1 MIQEVGLENLPNSY
15 IDLIEISEFSLNV
28 NIIHTHFIL
37 KDIKVDGLFSWYNRD
52 ELGKYLKLLVVSST
66 NTEISS
72 AIDSGNLPL
81 DKRKISS
88 HPSFDKTQVQ
98 FREIKVGWDKSQ
110 KLNDGKQTPDGELF
124 ELEFGSRFYVKSSE
138 PNLKIYCAT
147 YIDTQEFSQDYK
159 LDLTHKE
166 VNSYTGPVASDGV
179 FSNGELV
186 RGSFVF
192 RTSQNAI
199 WSGPVR
205 FLNGT
210 YYSGST
216 GAPKTSEALRRV
228 RISNTKIKDY
238 RKPKLIRIENS
249 LVDDKLPPFPEPSF
263 SYNPD
268 GSLSALFSVDL
279 RALLLRK
286 TKLAKRLAVV
296 DEKLLQKVI
305 QNIKFNKIVVTKQK
319 IITKPTTS
327 KSGTR
332 IKTKSSILYTKVL
345 SNTKDLAPFRL
356 APTETKEARF
366 EEVVLSTKPDIRHFA
381 LRDYNDYKS
390 KGEYEYILNLEF
402 NDPVKEYVDFLA
414 KQVEKNLSDIKYYV
428 ERSQKPKNQN
438 NSRTRFTDEF
448 VQTELER
455 FGELQQPWNK
465 AAQLFSTY
473 YSMFLDINE
482 SKAKKIAEESVS
494 KIHPSY
500 ATPLSVQLF
509 IKEYFDLHGNF
520 IRQFRPQIKRV
531 SNLRGRSNK
540 GRSSDESVIF
550 AKSKYKEPVIHDDRD
565 NTIVYY
571 DFKEDIYPVIT
582 VSEYVSRNQ
591 LETGKFYNSKPSLKG
606 TNLSKMS
613 KKAAEKLSKDATR
626 TTGFLT
632 PMKIKAKKSNID
644 LKDPSNVDIKE
655 FNKVFQKANNK
666 KVLGKVDPKPK
677 RKSKLKV
684 KAAKKIDKYLEKSVK
699 ETKTVEENLGKT
711 SKFRSADLNL
721 KPFASSKVKNILT
734 RKIKNKNKKK
744 ISSKQFAADSGR
756 MKEMVKK
763 IDKVRLPPSLI
774 SVMASESNSVK
785 NNTLTSKTDLAS
797 NPETKDFFA
806 IMYTNPV
813 QIETI
818 RGYRKDSKGRDIYNS
833 PIWGLLEEKDLETD
847 LPIICRFTM
856 FNTKMFET
864 QGFDINIAN
873 DSFILQPESEIT
885 KKFNVEDIISQETIL
900 DIIRETEQEKTEYQ
914 TSNIVVQTD
923 DKNGPLR

>member
-15 IDLIEISEFSLNV
+15 ISLIELSEFSPSMNV
-28 NIIHTHFIL
+28 VHTHFIL

-52 ELGKYLKLLVVSST
+52 ELGKYLKLLVVSSV
-66 NTEISS
+66 NPDISS
-72 AIDSGNLPL
+72 AIDDGSLPL
-81 DKRKISS
+81 DKSKISS
-88 HPSFDKTQVQ
+88 HPSFDATQVQ
-98 FREIKVGWDKSQ
+98 FREIKVGRDNSQ
-110 KLNDGKQTPDGELF
+110 ILNDGKQTPDGELF
-124 ELEFGSRFYVKSSE
+124 ELEFGSRFFIKSAESS
-138 PNLKIYCAT
+138 LKIYCAT

-166 VNSYTGPVASDGV
+166 INSYTGPVASEGV
-179 FSNGELV
+179 FSNGEVV

-192 RTSQNAI
+192 RTVQNAL

-216 GAPKTSEALRRV
+216 GAPKDSEALRRTRV
-228 RISNTKIKDY
+228 SNTKIKDY
-238 RKPKLIRIENS
+238 RKAKLITIKSSN
-249 LVDDKLPPFPEPSF
+249 VDDKLPPFPEPSF

-305 QNIKFNKIVVTKQK
+305 QNIKFNKIVVKKQK
-319 IITKPTTS
+319 IISKPVTTRGTKV
-327 KSGTR
+327 
-332 IKTKSSILYTKVL
+332 KTKSSILSTKIL
-345 SNTKDLAPFRL
+345 ANTKDIRPFEL
-356 APTETKEARF
+356 VPTKTEEARF
-366 EEVVLSTKPDIRHFA
+366 EEIILSTKPDIRHFA

-390 KGEYEYILNLEF
+390 KGEYEYIIDLEF
-402 NDPVKEYVDFLA
+402 DDPVKSYVDFLA
-414 KQVEKNLSDIKYYV
+414 KQVEKNLSDLKYYV
-428 ERSQKPKNQN
+428 ARSQKPANQN
-438 NSRTRFTDEF
+438 SSRTRLTDEF
-448 VQTELER
+448 VQTEIER
-455 FGELQQPWNK
+455 FGETQQPWNK

-473 YSMFLDINE
+473 YAMFLDISE
-482 SKAKKIAEESVS
+482 SKAKLIAEASIV
-494 KIHPSY
+494 KIHPSF
-500 ATPLSVQLF
+500 ATPLSIQHF

-520 IRQFRPQIKRV
+520 IRQFQPKIKRI
-531 SNLRGRSNK
+531 SNLRGKSNK
-540 GRSSDESVIF
+540 GRGSDENKVF
-550 AKSKYKEPVIHDDRD
+550 AKSKYKEPIMHDDRD

-571 DFKEDIYPVIT
+571 DFKEDVYPIIT
-582 VSEYVSRNQ
+582 IEEYVSRNQ
-591 LETGKFYNSKPSLKG
+591 QETGKFYNSKPSLEG

-613 KKAAEKLSKDATR
+613 KKAAQKLAKDATR

-644 LKDPSNVDIKE
+644 LTDPSSVDIKE

-666 KVLGKVDPKPK
+666 KVMAKVNPKPK
-677 RKSKLKV
+677 KKSKLNIKS
-684 KAAKKIDKYLEKSVK
+684 AKKIDKYLEKPLK

-711 SKFRSADLNL
+711 SKFRAATVNL
-721 KPFASSKVKNILT
+721 KPFANSKVKNI
-734 RKIKNKNKKK
+734 IKNKIKTKGKKK
-744 ISSKQFAADSGR
+744 ITAKQFAADSGQ
-756 MKEMVKK
+756 MKDMIKK
-763 IDKVRLPPSLI
+763 IEKVRLPPSLI

-785 NNTLTSKTDLAS
+785 NNTLKAKTDLAS

-833 PIWGLLEEKDLETD
+833 PIWGLLEEEDLESN

-873 DSFILQPESEIT
+873 DSFILQPGTGIT
-885 KKFNVEDIISQETIL
+885 KQFNIEDLVSQETIL
-900 DIIRETEQEKTEYQ
+900 DIIRETEQERTEYH
-914 TSNIVVQTD
+914 TSNIVKQAN